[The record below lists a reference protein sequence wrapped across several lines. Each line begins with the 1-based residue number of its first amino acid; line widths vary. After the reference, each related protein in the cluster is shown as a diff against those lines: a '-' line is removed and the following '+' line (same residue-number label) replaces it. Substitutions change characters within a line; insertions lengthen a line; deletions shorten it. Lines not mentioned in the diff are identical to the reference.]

1 MVTERVQGRAPWL
14 LRGYR
19 EGRHGYDHKQELK
32 KLIKMNI
39 YLTDRVLLLFSNE
52 FANLI

>member
-1 MVTERVQGRAPWL
+1 MVTERVQGRAPRL

-32 KLIKMNI
+32 KIKINI
-39 YLTDRVLLLFSNE
+39 YLTDRVLLLFSNV